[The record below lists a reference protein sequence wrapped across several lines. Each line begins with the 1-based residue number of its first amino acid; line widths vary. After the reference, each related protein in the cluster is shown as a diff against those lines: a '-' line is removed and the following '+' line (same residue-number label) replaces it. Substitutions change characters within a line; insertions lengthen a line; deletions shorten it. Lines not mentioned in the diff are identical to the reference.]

1 MFGAIAQPGL
11 ARFCQGRDKAA
22 PAEPWRGEAAG
33 VGIHGRGTRYNTLQ
47 PNMPSKFATRTAW
60 ASRGASF
67 SATRPRFPT
76 RREIA
81 IFTPIHAISP
91 RISQILSV
99 FGDNLVVI
107 RRVIGVEN
115 AIQHQRFNRCQ

>member
-1 MFGAIAQPGL
+1 MGSSTATIGNGEPPENWIGALLLGA
-11 ARFCQGRDKAA
+11 AREKRRHFRRDKTA

-67 SATRPRFPT
+67 LGHPPAFPYAPRNC
-76 RREIA
+76 
-81 IFTPIHAISP
+81 
-91 RISQILSV
+91 
-99 FGDNLVVI
+99 NL
-107 RRVIGVEN
+107 
-115 AIQHQRFNRCQ
+115 H